1 VDEEQKKSILEKYKQ
16 AKQKGVKFYPDIIYK
31 DALVA
36 FGLFILLVMMAVF
49 IGVANEPKA
58 NPNDTA
64 YIPRPEWYFMFLF
77 EMLKYFPG
85 EIEWIGTA
93 IIPGLAVLALFFLPF
108 FDRNPKR
115 HWSKRKFAISFMT
128 VIVLGM
134 VGLTMLAAATTPEQV
149 EEGVIATTISEQLA
163 VGSDLYSIHC
173 VECHGADGEGGEIV
187 GVEGLEG
194 VVLDPINTEDVMYPF
209 TDQTLYN
216 IIEMGQP
223 TLGMPPFSSQF
234 GGELGPAEMEYI
246 VTFMRYTWDD
256 RAELPEEVV
265 PAAAVPTLAPGE
277 VPSYEVH
284 VAPMVK
290 RYCISCHRPGKKNNN
305 YLMGSYE
312 EVMTTG
318 DQAPTVI
325 AGDINSILLRSL
337 RREEMENVGPMPPSK
352 ALNPELIAIFEAW
365 VLGGAPNTAAEA
377 AAATAAGAGGATVP
391 ITATVTI
398 TGTVAPLANTPSP

>member
-36 FGLFILLVMMAVF
+36 FGLFILLVMMSVF
-49 IGVANEPKA
+49 IGVSNEPKA
-58 NPNDTA
+58 NPNDNA

-134 VGLTMLAAATTPEQV
+134 VGLTILAAATTPEQA
-149 EEGVIATTISEQLA
+149 EEGVIATTISEQLS

-284 VAPMVK
+284 VAPIIK

-318 DQAPTVI
+318 DQAPNVI

-352 ALNPELIAIFEAW
+352 ALKPELIAIFEAW

-377 AAATAAGAGGATVP
+377 AAASAAGAGGATVP
-391 ITATVTI
+391 ITATVTV
-398 TGTVAPLANTPSP
+398 TGTVAPVATTPSP

>member
-1 VDEEQKKSILEKYKQ
+1 
-16 AKQKGVKFYPDIIYK
+16 
-31 DALVA
+31 
-36 FGLFILLVMMAVF
+36 
-49 IGVANEPKA
+49 
-58 NPNDTA
+58 
-64 YIPRPEWYFMFLF
+64 
-77 EMLKYFPG
+77 
-85 EIEWIGTA
+85 
-93 IIPGLAVLALFFLPF
+93 
-108 FDRNPKR
+108 
-115 HWSKRKFAISFMT
+115 
-128 VIVLGM
+128 M
-134 VGLTMLAAATTPEQV
+134 VGLTILAAATTPEQA
-149 EEGVIATTISEQLA
+149 EEGVIANTISEQLS

-173 VECHGADGEGGEIV
+173 VECHGADGEGGVIV

-284 VAPMVK
+284 VAPIIK

-318 DQAPTVI
+318 DQAPNVI

-352 ALNPELIAIFEAW
+352 ALKPELIAIFEAW

-377 AAATAAGAGGATVP
+377 AAASAAGAGGATVP
-391 ITATVTI
+391 ITATVTV
-398 TGTVAPLANTPSP
+398 TGTVAPVATTPSP